1 MVTMEPLTDDEWDDA
16 DMDDS
21 DLEELLKRKQQLEQ
35 QLQQCGQ
42 NGLENGDEDESLNGA
57 SRQTLEND
65 DEPEKKRF
73 RLEEELPETPIKE
86 GRPISA
92 LSEDAGAN
100 NSFYFSTPDQSHS
113 EWEIPNTPAR
123 CPYMHNV
130 TPPKSE
136 ANELNTSDDFNPLDL
151 LEQAVDEEESTKTFL
166 KRVPLYRPKDIIE
179 PLPTGWREITHASGL
194 SVYLHAETRVCT
206 FSRPY
211 YLGKGSVRHHEVP
224 LCAIPC
230 LHERKVNDFYDRKRE
245 EAAQAG
251 SALPLGDI
259 DVQTKGEDFG
269 LNVQLSSNAV
279 YEYAKTLYRIKMVKI
294 RKNFR
299 RWRDRA
305 EHSRS
310 QKELEDQR
318 LIAAIDDGGD
328 DSEKIRRF
336 VLPDSV
342 VMSAPQGLARAGK
355 PGRQR
360 RMVVVGKTAVN
371 ILHDYASKFLR
382 GAKLEYI
389 EDQTNRSAAAPY
401 QISVY
406 LKKSAEVRL
415 ALADNI
421 KEKLDVLRLRENF
434 QNGDDQ
440 NKDQLLGRGV
450 GASKKEAKRLAAQE
464 AVKLFYFNAPIR
476 FNSDGVA
483 ILENEEKKHE
493 MIEQAAE
500 NLFDDIAL
508 DDPKVSLLA
517 PQAAIP
523 TPLELLKLIL
533 QKTSK
538 YANLKLEWKDG
549 KRFGK
554 SKFQVCLK
562 LDTFEVKQEAEK
574 RQSAEQLCAQHA
586 LKYLHRD
593 TEITS
598 YGALLKIYAQDLK
611 QQYEGIKEQKEVTK
625 LQTTQK
631 SSGNTAVLSKLCEE
645 LKKLEET
652 KIRRDH
658 PLCST
663 KTPILL

>member
-42 NGLENGDEDESLNGA
+42 NGLENGDEDESLNG
-57 SRQTLEND
+57 
-65 DEPEKKRF
+65 
-73 RLEEELPETPIKE
+73 
-86 GRPISA
+86 
-92 LSEDAGAN
+92 
-100 NSFYFSTPDQSHS
+100 
-113 EWEIPNTPAR
+113 
-123 CPYMHNV
+123 
-130 TPPKSE
+130 
-136 ANELNTSDDFNPLDL
+136 
-151 LEQAVDEEESTKTFL
+151 
-166 KRVPLYRPKDIIE
+166 
-179 PLPTGWREITHASGL
+179 
-194 SVYLHAETRVCT
+194 
-206 FSRPY
+206 
-211 YLGKGSVRHHEVP
+211 
-224 LCAIPC
+224 
-230 LHERKVNDFYDRKRE
+230 
-245 EAAQAG
+245 
-251 SALPLGDI
+251 
-259 DVQTKGEDFG
+259 
-269 LNVQLSSNAV
+269 
-279 YEYAKTLYRIKMVKI
+279 
-294 RKNFR
+294 
-299 RWRDRA
+299 
-305 EHSRS
+305 
-310 QKELEDQR
+310 ELEDQR

-328 DSEKIRRF
+328 DS
-336 VLPDSV
+336 D
-342 VMSAPQGLARAGK
+342 
-355 PGRQR
+355 
-360 RMVVVGKTAVN
+360 
-371 ILHDYASKFLR
+371 
-382 GAKLEYI
+382 
-389 EDQTNRSAAAPY
+389 
-401 QISVY
+401 
-406 LKKSAEVRL
+406 
-415 ALADNI
+415 
-421 KEKLDVLRLRENF
+421 
-434 QNGDDQ
+434 
-440 NKDQLLGRGV
+440 KDQLLGRGV

-625 LQTTQK
+625 LQTTQV
-631 SSGNTAVLSKLCEE
+631 N
-645 LKKLEET
+645 
-652 KIRRDH
+652 
-658 PLCST
+658 
-663 KTPILL
+663 